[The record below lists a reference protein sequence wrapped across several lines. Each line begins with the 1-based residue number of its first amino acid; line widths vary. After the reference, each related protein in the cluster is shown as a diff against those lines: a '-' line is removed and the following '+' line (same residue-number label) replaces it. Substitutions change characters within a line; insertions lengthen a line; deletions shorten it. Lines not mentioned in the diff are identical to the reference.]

1 MSRYQTVSFS
11 RAVAAGDTATFAI
24 SVPYNRVNVSKIRIT
39 PTDPAENWSFSIH
52 KDSGYTVASL
62 VYGTVT
68 FAGNLVDPV
77 YDDGTTLAEKN
88 QGFVCAYEDDT
99 QSLQMYLK
107 IVNSGAAAQTF
118 TGTIEV
124 DTTYGLGVTV
134 TDVPSGLVAKAY
146 ASDLKITSG
155 VIATKNNATID
166 LGEFRAIFVSGTTDQ
181 PYYDLR
187 TVAEGG
193 TFVHN
198 GTTQI
203 IANVDS
209 ANSDGAQYIF
219 TSSAPGRWYYAWRLQ
234 NAVGWSNW
242 TDGNSNPVRV
252 TQYVDTRSNTTPD
265 SGPPAD
271 WEVWIEDGPATGTLV
286 VHATRPQTNGDV
298 INWMGAQILDTA
310 GGTWVTLLAGS
321 DPGHL
326 KLDGRSN
333 SFSLNPTTRN
343 QITNDDSIGWGTAA
357 IGDLVLLDV
366 RGGGTTWN
374 EQYCQWATI
383 RAIGGTTITINGFF
397 RPQSYTDMRLIIIKP
412 PWAWT
417 TDGFGVGMW
426 PQKKSDNNLF
436 VGDTKTREFITTSI
450 SVPSSMTSPEARVW
464 FENDYSRSD
473 NTLTHSVGK
482 AGFQTVRT
490 FEDFTDSR
498 YWVPIYML
506 PRWQTLTL
514 DVNTRKAT
522 IAAVSPRDTGYT
534 HVGMVSGGMKGR
546 FRVFPD
552 LSGIIKVRARFT
564 NVYIPQY
571 AGADSGD
578 QSCVGIFWTTTHTQ
592 NDPLVAGL
600 SLGNYQKNADLDL
613 FFDGL
618 FGTDNLQRGSHAGS
632 LPSYA
637 NYIAISRPAAGYT
650 VDLRVGFSTPTA
662 DYDYGLTTAEV
673 SINGGSYTS
682 LTGVGKG
689 YFGMQPDIQMYGLQP
704 YMLFFET
711 YHVAT
716 RLLPDWYATMSE
728 FEVEQGIIVPARIM
742 MGKV

>member
-1 MSRYQTVSFS
+1 MSRYQTLTFS
-11 RAVAAGDTATFAI
+11 RAVAAGDTAMFALT
-24 SVPYNRVNVSKIRIT
+24 VPYNRVNVSKIRIT
-39 PTDPAENWSFSIH
+39 PTDASENWSFSIH
-52 KDSGYTVASL
+52 KDGGYTTASL

-77 YDDGTTLAEKN
+77 YADGVSVAEKN

-107 IVNSGAAAQTF
+107 IVNSGAVAQTF
-118 TGTIEV
+118 TGEIEV
-124 DTTYGLGVTV
+124 DTVYGLGVTV
-134 TDVPSGLVAKAY
+134 TDVPSGLLAKAY
-146 ASDLKITSG
+146 ATNLKITSG
-155 VIATKNNATID
+155 VIATKNNASIVM
-166 LGEFRAIFVSGTTDQ
+166 GEFRAIFVSGTTDR

-219 TSSAPGRWYYAWRLQ
+219 TSASAGRWYYAWRLQ
-234 NAVGWSNW
+234 NSVGWSNW
-242 TDGNSNPVRV
+242 SDGNEDPVRV

-271 WEVWIEDGPATGTLV
+271 WDVWIEDGPATGTLV
-286 VHATRPQTNGDV
+286 VHATRPATNGDV

-343 QITNDDSIGWGTAA
+343 QITDDDSIGWGTAA

-366 RGGGTTWN
+366 RGGGATWN

-383 RAIGGTTITINGFF
+383 RSIGGTSITINGFF

-417 TDGFGVGMW
+417 TNGFGVGMW
-426 PQKKSDNNLF
+426 PQKKSDENLF
-436 VGDTKTREFITTSI
+436 VGDTKTREFITTAI

-464 FENDYSRSD
+464 FENDYSRAD
-473 NTLTHSVGK
+473 NNLTHSTGK

-490 FEDFTDSR
+490 FEDFIDSR
-498 YWVPIYML
+498 YWIPIYIT
-506 PRWQTLTL
+506 PRWQSLTL
-514 DVNTRKAT
+514 DSVTRHAT
-522 IAAVSPRDTGYT
+522 VAAVTPRDSTYT
-534 HVGMVSGGMKGR
+534 HYGTIIGMKGR

-552 LSGIIKVRARFT
+552 LSGVIKVRARFE

-571 AGADSGD
+571 AGADTSD
-578 QSCVGIFWTTTHTQ
+578 DSCIVLGWQDKHNYWSTNLYT
-592 NDPLVAGL
+592 LV
-600 SLGNYQKNADLDL
+600 LGNYQKLSDLYL
-613 FFDGL
+613 FCGNIYGSDQL
-618 FGTDNLQRGSHAGS
+618 SLGSHSGI
-632 LPSYA
+632 LPTWA
-637 NYIAISRPAAGYT
+637 NYIPVTRPAAGYT
-650 VDLRVGFSTPTA
+650 ADMRLGFSTGTVSN
-662 DYDYGLTTAEV
+662 DYGVTTAEV
-673 SINGGSYTS
+673 SFNGGAYTS
-682 LTGVGKG
+682 ITGIGRG
-689 YFGMQPDIQMYGLQP
+689 GIIDAADIQMYGFQP
-704 YMLFFET
+704 FLLFFES
-711 YHVAT
+711 YHPAT
-716 RLLPDWYATMSE
+716 RCLPEWRATMTQ
-728 FEVEQGIIVPARIM
+728 FEVEQGIIVPGRIM
-742 MGKV
+742 SGKA